1 MNRIEDYF
9 LIGDLQTAALVS
21 TEGSIDWMCLPYF
34 DSTSIFGRILDAEG
48 GTFSIEM
55 SGYTTS
61 SSYVSETA
69 IVMHEIT
76 NENKTFRVKDFMLP
90 KPTTSCKTQLLVRK
104 IEGIS
109 GSGSVNFRF
118 QPRPEYGKISADM
131 NQEGSRI
138 TFTSGEGR
146 FILFLPTGTAIAR
159 GNGSF
164 LLRIPIGQGETKQ
177 LVLEHIKKGELSV
190 HPKGD
195 FEAETETFWK
205 DWVSKGSFIHEHRDR
220 LVRSAITLKLMQ
232 FYPTG
237 GIVAAPTM
245 SLPEQIGG
253 LRNWDYRYVWV
264 RDSTFILYALYILG
278 YVDEAMKFF
287 SFIEN
292 VTEFDRESEEDI
304 QLMYT
309 IHGEHVPEESYLEHL
324 SGYRKSKPVRV
335 GNGAMEQFQ
344 LDTYGA
350 LIDAYYFVCSLGAEL
365 TDENKKMVRYLLTRI
380 EHLWDE
386 KDNGIWEVRA
396 GKQHYTYC
404 KVMCWVG
411 VNRSLKIKDKIG
423 LQEHEVERY
432 SRLEKQ
438 IYDWIWEN
446 SFDESKG
453 ILKQYPG
460 TLHMDATNFLFV
472 LFGFLKTSDERTKTI
487 VEKTAEELVHN
498 NVFVYRYFSEDGLQG
513 SEGAFLLCTF
523 WYISALAKIGEQA
536 KASELYRNV
545 EELMNKQGLLAEEID
560 EETHEYLGNYPQAF
574 SHLGYIMSAYYMDRN
589 TKISKTL

>member
-21 TEGSIDWMCLPYF
+21 SGGSIDWMCLPYF
-34 DSTSIFGRILDAEG
+34 DSTSIFGRILDENG
-48 GTFSIEM
+48 GTFSVEM
-55 SGYTTS
+55 PEYNVA
-61 SSYVSETA
+61 SSYVPETA
-69 IVMHEIT
+69 IVSHKIS
-76 NENKTFRVKDFMLP
+76 NENRSFSVKDFMLP
-90 KPTTSCKTQLLVRK
+90 KPTSSCRTQLLVRK
-104 IEGIS
+104 IEGLS
-109 GSGSVNFRF
+109 GSGSVIFRF
-118 QPRPEYGKISADM
+118 QPRPEYGKIAADM
-131 NQEGSRI
+131 HQDGSRI
-138 TFTSGEGR
+138 SFTSGEGR
-146 FILFLPTGTAIAR
+146 FILFLPTGTAISR
-159 GNGSF
+159 SNGSF
-164 LLRIPIGQGETKQ
+164 LLRIPIGEGESKQ
-177 LVLEHIKKGELSV
+177 LILEHIKKGELSV
-190 HPKGD
+190 HPRGD
-195 FEAETETFWK
+195 FEKETEEFWK
-205 DWVSKGSFIHEHRDR
+205 DWVSKGRFIPESREK

-292 VTEFDRESEEDI
+292 VTEFDRESEHDI

-309 IHGEHVPEESYLEHL
+309 IHGEHVPEETYLDHL
-324 SGYRKSKPVRV
+324 SGYRNSKPVRV

-365 TDENKKMVRYLLTRI
+365 TDENKKMIRYLLTRI

-386 KDNGIWEVRA
+386 KDNGIWEVRS

-411 VNRSLKIKDKIG
+411 VNRALKIHDKIG
-423 LQEHEVERY
+423 LKEHEVERY
-432 SRLEKQ
+432 ARLEKQ
-438 IYDWIWEN
+438 IHEWIWEN
-446 SFDESKG
+446 SYDKSQG

-460 TLHMDATNFLFV
+460 TLHMDATNYLFV
-472 LFGFLKTSDERTKTI
+472 LFGFLKTSDEKTRKI
-487 VEKTAEELVHN
+487 IEKTANELVHSD
-498 NVFVYRYFSEDGLQG
+498 VFVYRYFSEDGLQG
-513 SEGAFLLCTF
+513 TEGAFLLCTF
-523 WYISALAKIGEQA
+523 WYISALAKICEVKKSA
-536 KASELYRNV
+536 ELFRKV
-545 EELMNKQGLLAEEID
+545 EDLMNKQGLLAEEID
-560 EETHEYLGNYPQAF
+560 EKTHEYLGNYPQAF
-574 SHLGYIMSAYYMDRN
+574 SHIGYIMSAYYIERN
-589 TKISKTL
+589 KKVSKDL